1 MVVVFKHEGSRTTA
15 GNQSVAILV
24 ERTARLRGFIHTDGE
39 GVEGIERRHRVV
51 VRLLRTATE
60 HHILQSLTDEHHTQS
75 DGVAAAGTGGADGEV
90 HTTQMEDGAEV
101 HIHGRVHRLEDESV
115 AQHRRIVLL
124 VHNLRRLDDGLG
136 RRVVTKDT
144 AHLVLTQVVV
154 CDACLFEGLARGHIG
169 ILRLLRHTGTG
180 MTVEHL
186 LRDDRCFHL
195 THQPAA
201 IAVAQTVLIEH
212 DARLALIE

>member
-1 MVVVFKHEGSRTTA
+1 MVVVFKHKGSRTTTR
-15 GNQSVAILV
+15 NQSVAVLV

-51 VRLLRTATE
+51 VRLLRTATK
-60 HHILQSLTDEHHTQS
+60 HHVLQSLTDEHHTQS

-90 HTTQMEDGAEV
+90 HATQMEDGAEV

-136 RRVVTKDT
+136 RRVVAKDT
-144 AHLVLTQVVV
+144 AHLVLTQVFV
-154 CDACLFEGLARGHIG
+154 CDARLFEGLARGHIG

-186 LRDDRCFHL
+186 FRDDRCHHMA
-195 THQPAA
+195 HQSAA
-201 IAVAQTVLIEH
+201 IAVAQTVLIEY